1 MPDFFGRE
9 ACMSSVPVD
18 VLDYYDAEVVRR
30 IIEKYG
36 YGERDAFEQFIGSQT
51 YRMLANPA
59 MEMWQFG
66 PDGLFNIWESEK
78 VTGSPKNSAYLRI
91 V

>member
-1 MPDFFGRE
+1 
-9 ACMSSVPVD
+9 MSSVPVD

-66 PDGLFNIWESEK
+66 PEGLFNIWESEK

>member
-1 MPDFFGRE
+1 MKRTSPE
-9 ACMSSVPVD
+9 
-18 VLDYYDAEVVRR
+18 VLDYYDEEVVRR

-51 YRMLANPA
+51 YRMLADPA

-66 PDGLFNIWESEK
+66 PEGLFNIWESEK
-78 VTGSPKNSAYLRI
+78 VTGSPKNSAYLRMA
-91 V
+91 

>member
-1 MPDFFGRE
+1 
-9 ACMSSVPVD
+9 MSSVPVD

-36 YGERDAFEQFIGSQT
+36 YSERDAFEQFIGSQT

-66 PDGLFNIWESEK
+66 PEGLFNIWESEK
-78 VTGSPKNSAYLRI
+78 VTGSPKNSAYLRM

>member
-1 MPDFFGRE
+1 
-9 ACMSSVPVD
+9 MSSVPVD

-36 YGERDAFEQFIGSQT
+36 YGEREAFEQFIGSQT

-66 PDGLFNIWESEK
+66 PEGLFNIWESEK

>member
-1 MPDFFGRE
+1 
-9 ACMSSVPVD
+9 MSRVPVD

-36 YGERDAFEQFIGSQT
+36 YGEREAFEQFIGSQT

-66 PDGLFNIWESEK
+66 PEGLFNIWESEK

>member
-1 MPDFFGRE
+1 
-9 ACMSSVPVD
+9 MSSVPVD
-18 VLDYYDAEVVRR
+18 MLDYYDEEVVRR

-36 YGERDAFEQFIGSQT
+36 YGEREALGLFLESQT
-51 YRMLANPA
+51 YSMLTNPL

-66 PDGLFNIWESEK
+66 PEVIFNIWESEK
-78 VTGSPKNSAYLRI
+78 VTGSPKNSAYLRM

>member
-1 MPDFFGRE
+1 
-9 ACMSSVPVD
+9 MSSVPVD

-36 YGERDAFEQFIGSQT
+36 YGERNAFEQFIGSQT

-66 PDGLFNIWESEK
+66 PEGLFNIWESEK

>member
-1 MPDFFGRE
+1 
-9 ACMSSVPVD
+9 MSSVPVD

-36 YGERDAFEQFIGSQT
+36 YGERNAFEQFIGSQT

-66 PDGLFNIWESEK
+66 PEGLFNIWESEK
-78 VTGSPKNSAYLRI
+78 VTGSPKSSAYLRI

>member
-1 MPDFFGRE
+1 MN
-9 ACMSSVPVD
+9 SVPAD

-66 PDGLFNIWESEK
+66 PEGLFNIWESEK
-78 VTGSPKNSAYLRI
+78 VTGAPKNSAYLRM

>member
-1 MPDFFGRE
+1 MN
-9 ACMSSVPVD
+9 SVPVD
-18 VLDYYDAEVVRR
+18 VLDYYDEEVVRR

-36 YGERDAFEQFIGSQT
+36 YSERDALEQFIGSQT

-59 MEMWQFG
+59 MAMWQFG
-66 PDGLFNIWESEK
+66 PEGLFNIWESEK
-78 VTGSPKNSAYLRI
+78 VTGSPKNSAYLRM

>member
-1 MPDFFGRE
+1 MN
-9 ACMSSVPVD
+9 SVPAD
-18 VLDYYDAEVVRR
+18 VLDYYDTEVVRR

-36 YGERDAFEQFIGSQT
+36 YGERDALEQFIGSQT

-66 PDGLFNIWESEK
+66 PEGLFDIWESEK
-78 VTGSPKNSAYLRI
+78 VTGFSKNSAYLRMT
-91 V
+91 

>member
-1 MPDFFGRE
+1 
-9 ACMSSVPVD
+9 MSRVPVEM
-18 VLDYYDAEVVRR
+18 LDYYDEEIVRR

-36 YGERDAFEQFIGSQT
+36 YGEREALELFLESRT
-51 YRMLANPA
+51 YRMLANAA

-66 PDGLFNIWESEK
+66 PEGIFNIWESERI
-78 VTGSPKNSAYLRI
+78 TGSPKNSAYLRM

>member
-1 MPDFFGRE
+1 
-9 ACMSSVPVD
+9 MSRVPAD
-18 VLDYYDAEVVRR
+18 VLDYYDTEVVRR

-66 PDGLFNIWESEK
+66 PEGLFNIWESEK

>member
-1 MPDFFGRE
+1 
-9 ACMSSVPVD
+9 MSRVPVD

-59 MEMWQFG
+59 MEVWQFG
-66 PDGLFNIWESEK
+66 PEGLFNIWESEK
-78 VTGSPKNSAYLRI
+78 VTGSPKNSAYLRML
-91 V
+91 

>member
-1 MPDFFGRE
+1 
-9 ACMSSVPVD
+9 MSRVPVD

-66 PDGLFNIWESEK
+66 PEGLFNIWESEK

>member
-9 ACMSSVPVD
+9 ASMSRVPVD

-66 PDGLFNIWESEK
+66 PEGLFNIWESEK

>member
-1 MPDFFGRE
+1 MPDFFGGE

-66 PDGLFNIWESEK
+66 PEGLFNIWESEK

>member
-1 MPDFFGRE
+1 MN
-9 ACMSSVPVD
+9 SVPVD

-66 PDGLFNIWESEK
+66 PEGLFNIWESEK

>member
-1 MPDFFGRE
+1 
-9 ACMSSVPVD
+9 MSRVPVD

-66 PDGLFNIWESEK
+66 PEGLFNIWESEK
-78 VTGSPKNSAYLRI
+78 VTGSPKHSAYLRI